1 MKKEVLLDLIRYKK
15 SFLCVGLDS
24 DPEKFPAH
32 LQKED
37 DPVFAFN
44 KAIIDATLPYA
55 VAYKPNMA
63 FYESRGADGWRSLE
77 RTMDYLQQLEPR
89 PFIIA
94 DAKRGDIGNTSA
106 MYARAFFQHLNA
118 DGVTLSPYMGE
129 DTVSPFLN
137 FPDKWAVI
145 LALTSNKS
153 ARDFQ
158 MLRPR
163 QSRFGKLFC
172 RRGASSRTLY
182 ECVLRRAMQWGSPE
196 NTMFVVGATQAERL
210 EGIRKIVPEH
220 FLLVPGVGSQ
230 GGSLEDVARY
240 GLNKECGLLVNASRS
255 ILFASK
261 GEDFAEAA
269 AAEAKKMQT
278 QMAGLLA
285 QFSRLGEQRNEQG
298 IA

>member
-1 MKKEVLLDLIRYKK
+1 MKKEALLELIRSKQ

-24 DPEKFPAH
+24 DPEKIPAH
-32 LQKED
+32 LQQGD

-63 FYESRGADGWRSLE
+63 FYECSGAAGWKSLE
-77 RTMDYLQQLEPR
+77 KTMHYLYHLSPR
-89 PFIIA
+89 PFVIA

-129 DTVSPFLN
+129 DTVAPFFT

-163 QSRFGKLFC
+163 QNRFGKFFC
-172 RRGASSRTLY
+172 RRGPSSRTLY
-182 ECVLRRAMQWGSPE
+182 EWVLRRSMQWGNPE
-196 NTMFVVGATQAERL
+196 NTMFVVGATQAEKL
-210 EGIRKIVPEH
+210 EGIRKIVPDH

-255 ILFASK
+255 ILFASR

-269 AAEAKKMQT
+269 AAEAKKMQA

-285 QFSRLGEQRNEQG
+285 QFSSLG
-298 IA
+298 